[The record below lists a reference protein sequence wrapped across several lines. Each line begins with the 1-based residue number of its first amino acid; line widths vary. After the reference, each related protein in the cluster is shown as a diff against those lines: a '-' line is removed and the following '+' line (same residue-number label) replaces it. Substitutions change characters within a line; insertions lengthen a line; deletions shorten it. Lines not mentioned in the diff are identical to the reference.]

1 VAGICKICPKIIG
14 LFFMKKKQNIIQF
27 TNKSSFFF
35 FLWLKIVKVNIWVK
49 KNLYLKARFLWIQ
62 KAKKSHNFWKS
73 FGNFSHSVW
82 LDLISNLSAFLR
94 QNT

>member
-1 VAGICKICPKIIG
+1 MMREKVVCCYKFALWLEFGKFVRNLLG

-49 KNLYLKARFLWIQ
+49 KIMYLSKIFMDS
-62 KAKKSHNFWKS
+62 KGKKVS
-73 FGNFSHSVW
+73 
-82 LDLISNLSAFLR
+82 
-94 QNT
+94 